1 MSTTTSVT
9 GSSNMAYATQIA
21 QAATLKRGL
30 YGIGS
35 AIESGDLT
43 GAGSKLDA
51 LIKAN
56 PQYATSSASSTAASD
71 PINTGFKAVSDAI
84 ANNDSAGAK
93 AAWAQLKTDLG
104 NSGIKISDGTADT
117 AQLLAENQSSLNQS
131 LLSAVFGGGSHSSML
146 TTLLGSGGASSSTDS
161 VSSTISSWLTYQAT
175 GVTSSSTD
183 SSGGILNTIV

>member
-1 MSTTTSVT
+1 
-9 GSSNMAYATQIA
+9 MAYATQIA
-21 QAATLKRGL
+21 QAAALKRGL
-30 YGIGS
+30 YGIGK

-43 GAGSKLDA
+43 GAGSKVDA

-56 PQYATSSASSTAASD
+56 PQHATSSESSTTTSD
-71 PINTGFKAVSDAI
+71 PINNGFKAVSDAI

-117 AQLLAENQSSLNQS
+117 AQLLAENRSSLNQS
-131 LLSAVFGGGSHSSML
+131 LLSAIFGGGSQSSML

-175 GVTSSSTD
+175 GVSSSSTD
-183 SSGGILNTIV
+183 SSGGILNTII